1 MEENCFIMLC
11 WFLLYNN
18 ANKPLLYIYL
28 LPLEPPSPLPIPPL
42 QVIKEHQTR
51 LPVLYSNFSPAIY
64 LTHGSLYVQRRQWH
78 PTPVHLLG
86 KSHVWRSL
94 VGCSPWGRTESDT
107 TEATESSSSSSLYTL
122 MLLSPFFPF
131 SLSPTVSTSPFSL
144 SVSPFLLCK

>member
-1 MEENCFIMLC
+1 MLC

-64 LTHGSLYVQRRQWH
+64 FTHDNVYMS
-78 PTPVHLLG
+78 
-86 KSHVWRSL
+86 
-94 VGCSPWGRTESDT
+94 
-107 TEATESSSSSSLYTL
+107 
-122 MLLSPFFPF
+122 MLLSPFVPV
-131 SLSPTVSTSPFSL
+131 SPSPAVFTTLFFIYESPFC
-144 SVSPFLLCK
+144 PCK